1 MLSIFDPKDN
11 SKIYVYEICNVG
23 LKKGEAHQKDFQRIL
38 TFPLFIEM
46 DIALSYILYLQFSF
60 IDSSYFISIFSKGK
74 RTE

>member
-11 SKIYVYEICNVG
+11 SKIYIYEICNVG
-23 LKKGEAHQKDFQRIL
+23 LKKRESHQKDFQRIL
-38 TFPLFIEM
+38 TFPLFIEVA
-46 DIALSYILYLQFSF
+46 IALSYILYLQFSF

>member
-11 SKIYVYEICNVG
+11 SKIYIYEICNVG
-23 LKKGEAHQKDFQRIL
+23 LKKRESHQKDFQHIL
-38 TFPLFIEM
+38 TFPLFIEVA
-46 DIALSYILYLQFSF
+46 IALSYILYLQFSF